1 VKTIKGHHAAAA
13 LERTVSLALVHLIER
28 LFLLII
34 ILMTLLSVVMEMTA
48 IYAASSVSLADILL
62 MFLYLEIIGM
72 VSVYNSNRR
81 SAFVYPIYIAITALT
96 RLIILQGKEITPENI
111 LFEAFAI
118 LLLALAG
125 VVIVR
130 TNKA

>member
-1 VKTIKGHHAAAA
+1 MKTIEGHHAAAA